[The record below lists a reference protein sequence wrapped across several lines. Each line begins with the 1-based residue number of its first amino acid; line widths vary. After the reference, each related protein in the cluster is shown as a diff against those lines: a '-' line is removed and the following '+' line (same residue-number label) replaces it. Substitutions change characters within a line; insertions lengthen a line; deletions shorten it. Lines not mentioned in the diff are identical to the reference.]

1 VTCGCPIATGDGH
14 DFSRLI
20 DEPVPNLAAVIDDLV
35 EGFEDTISQPV
46 LPHELSGFS

>member
-1 VTCGCPIATGDGH
+1 VTCGYPIATGDRH

-46 LPHELSGFS
+46 LPHELLGFS